1 MSRDEILHT
10 GMTSASRAV
19 RLKANEEKIDKQV
32 KLKPSAKVV
41 LEAIETEK
49 QNILNLRS
57 LIFDMGTEE
66 EDLKSELLARKKYFN
81 YLTQLQAVMNQILA
95 AKPIKKTEAEKQDA

>member
-32 KLKPSAKVV
+32 KLKPAAKVV
-41 LEAIETEK
+41 MEQIEIEK
-49 QNILNLRS
+49 ERILNLRS
-57 LIFDMGTEE
+57 LILDNATKE
-66 EDLKSELLARKKYFN
+66 EDIKSELLARKKYFD
-81 YLTQLQAVMNQILA
+81 YLVRLEATMKQILA
-95 AKPIKKTEAEKQDA
+95 AKPIKKTDKELSDA